1 MTFIAI
7 TSTAQSEAD
16 GSQPDFIFHAAT
28 FIFITSHNHRNTQLV
43 VRLCSPRYPG
53 GQEQEALSPALSQ
66 RPPFRQRIFRH
77 GSLQISQCLP
87 ACTHTKR
94 AFNNSPGS
102 TFSTLKHIR
111 IHSHTHTFK
120 LGCADTLIGID
131 EIPTGGVVLARGRQT
146 LIVLLLTVQAM
157 VALTGH
163 RFIQFRIKSQSL

>member
-1 MTFIAI
+1 MTFLAI

-53 GQEQEALSPALSQ
+53 EQEQEALSPALSQ

-111 IHSHTHTFK
+111 IHSHTHIPSNWGVQTHSQALMRSLQVAQFWQ
-120 LGCADTLIGID
+120 GADRHSLYSS
-131 EIPTGGVVLARGRQT
+131 
-146 LIVLLLTVQAM
+146 
-157 VALTGH
+157 
-163 RFIQFRIKSQSL
+163 SQYKPWQP